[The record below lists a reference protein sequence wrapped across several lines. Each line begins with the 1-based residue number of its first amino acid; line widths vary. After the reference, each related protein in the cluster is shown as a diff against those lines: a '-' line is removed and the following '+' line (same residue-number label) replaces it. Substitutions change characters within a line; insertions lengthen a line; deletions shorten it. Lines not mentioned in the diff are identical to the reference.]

1 MFFEMGRGWPC
12 GGKNVFDRAG
22 PRCFTRVVSA
32 AAGPSYSK
40 KKNTVDTHTC
50 ATRVRA
56 RSSWDLDYG
65 CFEDKKNLNI
75 VFKNL
80 VLEALTRHQKYIYV
94 CTLVVENR
102 GGLRPL

>member
-1 MFFEMGRGWPC
+1 MWRG
-12 GGKNVFDRAG
+12 NVFDRAG
-22 PRCFTRVVSA
+22 PRCFTRVALHKRCGRPVLLQ
-32 AAGPSYSK
+32 K

-94 CTLVVENR
+94 CTLVLEHR